1 MAEKHGANE
10 ESFPW
15 QSRLRYYWSDDDV
28 KLRLMHSELTYG
40 YEYLTAYNKLVM
52 TPLTERCYRIL
63 LMAMDLHQGGLIS
76 GQTATGKTETVKD
89 LAKAVAKQCVGFNC
103 TENVHYNA
111 FAKFLKGLA
120 SCGAWSCFDEFHR
133 IDKQVLSVI
142 AHQIL
147 SIQRAIHAG
156 MTQMLFEDSDIRI
169 CSDCAVIVTTETL
182 QDHEVADNIP
192 DNLKV
197 LFRPV
202 AMFNPDL
209 ALIAELMLKSFG
221 FDETRELSQKL
232 ASMVDLCDG
241 LLSSQAHYEFG
252 LRSIISILR
261 CAGELKKSQQSEDE
275 HYLMSQALQTVKYCE
290 LLPQDQ
296 VMFKKILDKV
306 FHQAPPD
313 PLPDEDFKKV
323 IEEQCL
329 KNDLEPTPHF
339 LSKVQQLMDMMDLSD
354 GVMLLGE
361 SYGGKTKALK
371 ILAASLA
378 SLANGK
384 APAQVILNPKAMKI
398 DQLYGWFDADEWK
411 DGILATNFR
420 NFNSLPETVSINCSS

>member
-1 MAEKHGANE
+1 MSH
-10 ESFPW
+10 F
-15 QSRLRYYWSDDDV
+15 LIYW
-28 KLRLMHSELTYG
+28 
-40 YEYLTAYNKLVM
+40 
-52 TPLTERCYRIL
+52 
-63 LMAMDLHQGGLIS
+63 LIFI
-76 GQTATGKTETVKD
+76 TGKTETVKD

-133 IDKQVLSVI
+133 IDIQVLSVI

-147 SIQRAIHAG
+147 SIQRAIQSG
-156 MTQMLFEDSDIRI
+156 MTQMFFEESDIKI
-169 CSDCAVIVTTETL
+169 SPNCAVFVTTETL

-221 FDETRELSQKL
+221 FDETRVLSQKL

-261 CAGELKKSQQSEDE
+261 AAQELKKAQQDEDE
-275 HYLMSQALQTVKYCE
+275 HYIMSQALLSVKYCE

-296 VMFKKILDKV
+296 EMFKKILGKV
-306 FHQAPPD
+306 FNKAPPD
-313 PLPDEDFKKV
+313 PIPDEKLKKA

-339 LSKVQQLMDMMDLSD
+339 LSKVRMNHFL
-354 GVMLLGE
+354 V
-361 SYGGKTKALK
+361 
-371 ILAASLA
+371 
-378 SLANGK
+378 
-384 APAQVILNPKAMKI
+384 
-398 DQLYGWFDADEWK
+398 
-411 DGILATNFR
+411 
-420 NFNSLPETVSINCSS
+420 